1 MSSTLFEQGVEIT
14 LFGMGT
20 VIAFLTLLVIAMGLM
35 SRLLA
40 HFYPVAK
47 PPALP
52 ADAPDPDA
60 GPGQLASDELLVVI
74 TAAVHRHRRQSA
86 QTHHKEKAHG

>member
-1 MSSTLFEQGVEIT
+1 MSSTLFQQGVEIM

-40 HFYPVAK
+40 HFYPASDQPASSAAA
-47 PPALP
+47 PPA
-52 ADAPDPDA
+52 AA
-60 GPGQLASDELLVVI
+60 GQLEADELLVVI
-74 TAAVHRHRRQSA
+74 TAAVHRHRQQS
-86 QTHHKEKAHG
+86 G